1 GHLDGRRG
9 DRRILSD
16 GQIENGHAAQQHSDA
31 RDDIREHRAF
41 YEEFS
46 EHLFHALAL
55 FLRSAHVWRMTKKA
69 GTKRTARQVEANIP
83 LPTAMPRE
91 RRALAPAP
99 LASTSGSTPRMKV
112 KEVIMIGRK
121 RTWEAAMVASRIL
134 LPAARPSRAISTI
147 KIAFLAESAM
157 SRTSP

>member
-1 GHLDGRRG
+1 ERITAIGRAGGLHIEHILDAIDLLLDGERDGFDEGLGVGAGIVGGHLDGRRG

-55 FLRSAHVWRMTKKA
+55 FVRSAHVWRMTKKA

-83 LPTAMPRE
+83 LATAMPRE

-112 KEVIMIGRK
+112 KEVI
-121 RTWEAAMVASRIL
+121 
-134 LPAARPSRAISTI
+134 
-147 KIAFLAESAM
+147 
-157 SRTSP
+157 